1 LSVLIKISTLFVLLL
16 LIVFGLDK
24 LFYFGL
30 LNNKNLK
37 SSYVF
42 QHSIN
47 SKVLIHGPCE
57 PLWMVDPG
65 ILDSVAKINS
75 YNLALSHSDFADN
88 FLHLHLYLK
97 KNIPPEILLLYVTP
111 ESIDKRFNAFNT
123 YRFIPFLS
131 DDTVKEVIKEMD
143 SQFYNYSFI
152 PFIRYAYFNKQ
163 ITFQAMQGL
172 KHFITKKEKPY
183 FENGFEPPAKI
194 TWDNHLEDMQKQYPE
209 GFEFKIDT
217 LRIKYLKK
225 IISLAKSKNIK
236 TILYES
242 PVLNE
247 SLEHLKNRNEI
258 ILQLQKIADESQTEF
273 ILFKNDYLSSS
284 RKFYISSL
292 NLNEKGLRIFNDSL
306 AKFLDKEIKKNAVS
320 KTKF

>member
-1 LSVLIKISTLFVLLL
+1 LTLLIKISVLFTLI
-16 LIVFGLDK
+16 IVSLFGLDR

-42 QHSIN
+42 QQPIN
-47 SKVLIHGPCE
+47 SEILIHGPCE

-65 ILDSVAKINS
+65 ILNSVSKINS

-97 KNIPPEILLLYVTP
+97 KNTPPEILLLYLTP

-123 YRFIPFLS
+123 YRFIPFLN

-143 SQFYNYSFI
+143 PQFYNYSFI

-163 ITFQAMQGL
+163 ITFQALQGL
-172 KHFITKKEKPY
+172 KHFATKKDKPY

-194 TWDNHLEDMQKQYPE
+194 VWDNHLEDMQKQYPN
-209 GFEFKIDT
+209 GFEFKIDP

-225 IISLAKSKNIK
+225 IISLDKSKNIK

-242 PVLNE
+242 PVLKE
-247 SLEHLKNRNEI
+247 SLEYLKNRDEI
-258 ILQLQKIADESQTEF
+258 ILNLQKLADESQTEF
-273 ILFKNDYLSSS
+273 ILFKNEYLSSS
-284 RKFYISSL
+284 RDFYISSL

-306 AKFLDKEIKKNAVS
+306 AKFLDFELKK
-320 KTKF
+320 KKH

>member
-1 LSVLIKISTLFVLLL
+1 MVLFTLLVIIF
-16 LIVFGLDK
+16 FGLDK

-30 LNNKNLK
+30 LNNKNIK

-47 SKVLIHGPCE
+47 SKILIHGPCE
-57 PLWMVDPG
+57 PLWMVDPY

-97 KNIPPEILLLYVTP
+97 KNTAPKILLLYVTP
-111 ESIDKRFNAFNT
+111 ESIDRRFNAFNT
-123 YRFIPFLS
+123 YRFIPFLA
-131 DDTVKEVIKEMD
+131 DDTVKEVIKEID
-143 SQFYNYSFI
+143 PQFYNYSLI
-152 PFIRYAYFNKQ
+152 PFVRYAYFNKQ
-163 ITFQAMQGL
+163 ITFQAIQGL
-172 KHFITKKEKPY
+172 KHFAIKKDKPY

-194 TWDNHLEDMQKQYPE
+194 IWDNHLEDMQKQYPN
-209 GFEFKIDT
+209 GFEFKIDS

-225 IISLAKSKNIK
+225 IIYLAQSKGIK

-242 PVLNE
+242 PVLEE
-247 SLEHLKNRNEI
+247 SLEYLKNRDEI
-258 ILQLQKIADESQTEF
+258 ILLLHKVASESQTDF

-284 RKFYISSL
+284 REFYISSL

-306 AKFLDKEIKKNAVS
+306 AKFLKLELKKITNC
-320 KTKF
+320 KTKL